1 MDVNAIYVLWLRE
14 VKRFLRSKARII
26 GTIIMPVFFLLGLGF
41 GFNSLV
47 KIPGV
52 GNYIQYIVPG
62 IVGMTILFVGVFSGF
77 QVIWDRQFGF
87 LKEIMVTPN
96 SRISITLGRIAG
108 GATTAMIP
116 SLLVLLLSLGIGF
129 APTVSLPLLYLI
141 PFLILIGVCFISLGL
156 IISSFVND
164 PQAFSAIV
172 NFFTFPLLFLSGAI
186 FPLGVFPSSVQYVG
200 YFNPLTYG
208 VDGVRYA
215 LTGASANPV
224 LLDLLAIF
232 VASVLL
238 VALAAYATKR
248 SES

>member
-14 VKRFLRSKARII
+14 LKRFFRSKARIL
-26 GTIIMPVFFLLGLGF
+26 GTVIMPVFFLLGLGF

-62 IVGMTILFVGVFSGF
+62 IIGMTILFIGVFSGF
-77 QVIWDRQFGF
+77 QVLWDRQFGF

-96 SRISITLGRIAG
+96 SRVSITLGRIAG
-108 GATTAMIP
+108 GATTALVPSMIV
-116 SLLVLLLSLGIGF
+116 LVLSLGVGF
-129 APTVSLPLLYLI
+129 APVLSLEMLWMI
-141 PFLILIGVCFISLGL
+141 PFLVLIGVSFISLGL
-156 IISSFVND
+156 IISSFVDD
-164 PQAFSAIV
+164 PQGFSSIV

-186 FPLGVFPSSVQYVG
+186 FPMGVFPSSVQYVG

-208 VDGVRYA
+208 IDGMRYA
-215 LTGASANPV
+215 LTGASAYPP
-224 LLDLLAIF
+224 LLDLGAIL

-238 VALAAYATKR
+238 LALAAFTAKR
-248 SES
+248 